1 MTIKSDSY
9 WVCARTEPHRE
20 AFAEAQ
26 LVHAGLEVYCPRYA
40 RWISSGRKKSLVK
53 RPLFASYLF
62 VRTDENPEKIWQIKR
77 LPGIASLASKTISSA
92 IVDDRVIDEIRS
104 RDKEGVV
111 VLGSGGRRIIKNELA
126 DHGLVGR
133 PQLARP
139 RERLAVKARGHEA
152 RSDAERCRILLSL
165 LGGMQSVL
173 ISAELLEK
181 I

>member
-1 MTIKSDSY
+1 MTIKADSY

-104 RDKEGVV
+104 REKEGVV
-111 VLGSGGRRIIKNELA
+111 ILDSDRFKAGETVRISGGPLQGINAIF
-126 DHGLVGR
+126 
-133 PQLARP
+133 
-139 RERLAVKARGHEA
+139 EA